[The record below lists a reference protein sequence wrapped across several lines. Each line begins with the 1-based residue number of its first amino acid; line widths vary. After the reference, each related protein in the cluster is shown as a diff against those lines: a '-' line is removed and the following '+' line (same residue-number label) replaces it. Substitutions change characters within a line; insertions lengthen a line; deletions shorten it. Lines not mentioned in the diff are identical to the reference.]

1 MSTPTGFMEY
11 KRQLPGDRDPEQRVK
26 DWEEFH
32 HHLSED
38 ELRTQGA
45 RCMDCGTPIAIQVLI
60 WLAGPQVVQYTI

>member
-11 KRQLPGDRDPEQRVK
+11 KRQLPADREPAERIK

-32 HHLSED
+32 KHMAEE

-45 RCMDCGTPIAIQVLI
+45 RCMDCGTRIAIQV
-60 WLAGPQVVQYTI
+60 

>member
-38 ELRTQGA
+38 ELQTQGA
-45 RCMDCGTPIAIQVLI
+45 LHGLRNPL
-60 WLAGPQVVQYTI
+60 LPYRN